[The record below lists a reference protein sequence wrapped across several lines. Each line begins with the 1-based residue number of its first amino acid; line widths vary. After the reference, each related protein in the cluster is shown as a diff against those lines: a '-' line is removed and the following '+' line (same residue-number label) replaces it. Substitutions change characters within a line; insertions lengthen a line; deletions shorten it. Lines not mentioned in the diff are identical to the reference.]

1 MFTKYVQQHILKF
14 NFLDEFVFI
23 LNVLYFYNQLNV
35 IIMEMYQILL
45 KRLILLT
52 DEYLEL
58 CKEVKEIKS
67 HLHYE
72 NDKKQTEKRFTQLKI
87 MKIDNKK

>member
-1 MFTKYVQQHILKF
+1 
-14 NFLDEFVFI
+14 
-23 LNVLYFYNQLNV
+23 
-35 IIMEMYQILL
+35 MEMYQILL
-45 KRLILLT
+45 HRLTLLT

-72 NDKKQTEKRFTQLKI
+72 NDIKQSEKRTIQLKI
-87 MKIDNKK
+87 MKVDHKE

>member
-1 MFTKYVQQHILKF
+1 
-14 NFLDEFVFI
+14 
-23 LNVLYFYNQLNV
+23 
-35 IIMEMYQILL
+35 MEMYQILL

>member
-1 MFTKYVQQHILKF
+1 
-14 NFLDEFVFI
+14 
-23 LNVLYFYNQLNV
+23 
-35 IIMEMYQILL
+35 MEMYQILL
-45 KRLILLT
+45 HRLTLLT

-72 NDKKQTEKRFTQLKI
+72 NDIKQSEKRTIQLKI
-87 MKIDNKK
+87 TKVDHKE